1 MSEHERQADE
11 LENEL
16 DDMDERVE
24 QLGGE
29 IKDTRE
35 DWERK
40 KKDSSIPGA
49 AGAPER
55 ADDDDAPEATY
66 PTKR

>member
-11 LENEL
+11 LDAEL
-16 DDMDERVE
+16 DDMDERVD
-24 QLGGE
+24 QLEGD

-40 KKDSSIPGA
+40 KQDSSIPGA

-55 ADDDDAPEATY
+55 ADDDDHPEADY

>member
-1 MSEHERQADE
+1 MTENDPQARE
-11 LENEL
+11 LDKEL

-24 QLGGE
+24 NLEGE

-40 KKDSSIPGA
+40 KQDSSIPGA